1 MRKAIVL
8 GTYQICSKK
17 CARLYIVLWTYQ
29 ICSQKYI
36 QICLNKRP
44 RLYSYVGLLIK
55 FAQKI
60 RKAINLWT
68 YQIFSKKCHGY
79 CLIYLSNLLTK
90 MSKAYVGLLIKF
102 AKIIHN
108 AIVLW
113 SYQIC
118 YKKCESLVNL
128 TNLLKKF
135 APKSVQGYSFGNLS
149 NLL

>member
-1 MRKAIVL
+1 MRKAIYSLVNL
-8 GTYQICSKK
+8 SNCSKK
-17 CARLYIVLWTYQ
+17 CASLGNLSNLLKKMCKAIYSLVNLSNLLTKMCKAYIVL
-29 ICSQKYI
+29 YI

-60 RKAINLWT
+60 RKAIVLWT

-118 YKKCESLVNL
+118 SI
-128 TNLLKKF
+128 NLLQK
-135 APKSVQGYSFGNLS
+135 V
-149 NLL
+149 